1 MHYESAGNALEPR
14 DISVLREFPIL
25 SRLNSHRTAK
35 QMWLLKAGVDNTSE
49 ERLVKHCRGRNSS
62 LQTGQKLWL
71 LSLYQTAVKWLSH
84 RTVLPPAHPVSL
96 TL

>member
-1 MHYESAGNALEPR
+1 MHVNESAGNALEPR
-14 DISVLREFPIL
+14 DISALREFPIL

-35 QMWLLKAGVDNTSE
+35 QMWLLKAGVDDISQ
-49 ERLVKHCRGRNSS
+49 ERLAKHCRNYS

-71 LSLYQTAVKWLSH
+71 LSLYQAAVKWPSH